1 MVLFVRLSFRLL
13 LACLLLGSG
22 IGAHAQVDA
31 TAIQQQV
38 REFALAGVRPGAA
51 PRVEVTVGELDARL
65 RLAPCEQVEPY
76 LLSSAP
82 LWGRTRIGIR
92 CVRGPSRWNVYLP
105 LTVKVYGPALVAARP
120 LPVGSVISAT
130 DLAQGEV
137 DLAEEASSA
146 LVRDHLVVGRTL
158 ARPLAAGQGLR
169 QSHLKARQ
177 WFAAGET
184 VEVVASGPG
193 FRVASEAQALSQGVE
208 GQAVRVK
215 TESGRVLTGMPVA
228 ERRVEVSM

>member
-1 MVLFVRLSFRLL
+1 MVLCLRLL
-13 LACLLLGSG
+13 LACLLFGLG
-22 IGAHAQVDA
+22 AAARAQVD
-31 TAIQQQV
+31 TALQQQV
-38 REFALAGVRPGAA
+38 RDFALAGVRPGAA
-51 PRVEVTVGELDARL
+51 PRVDVVVGALDARL
-65 RLAPCEQVEPY
+65 RLSPCEQVEPY
-76 LLSSAP
+76 LLNNAP

-92 CVRGPSRWNVYLP
+92 CVRGPWRWNVFLP

-120 LPVGSVISAT
+120 LPAGSVIAAS

-177 WFAAGET
+177 WFAAGEI
-184 VEVVASGPG
+184 VQVIASGPG
-193 FRVASEAQALSQGVE
+193 FRVASDAQALTQGVE
-208 GQAVRVK
+208 GQPARVK
-215 TESGRVLTGMPVA
+215 TEGGR
-228 ERRVEVSM
+228 RRSSHRSRARRTLASRPE